1 VEYNRGRFGQ
11 EELLSKLKDYAL
23 LFGIAGAVVALDQ
36 WTKYLVQ
43 TRLAFG
49 EYWSPFPWLTPFA
62 RILHSNNTGAAF
74 GLFPAA
80 SSIFTIVAII
90 VSIGIVIYFPRV
102 PRSQSALRIALALQL
117 AGALGNLVSRL
128 IDGTVTDFIS
138 IGRFAVFNVADSSI
152 SIGTAILVAV
162 MWLEERRPSDEE
174 AEPAGPAPTVPEGSD
189 SDMG

>member
-1 VEYNRGRFGQ
+1 M
-11 EELLSKLKDYAL
+11 SKLRDYAA

-43 TRLAFG
+43 TKLAFG

-74 GLFPAA
+74 GLFPAGSA
-80 SSIFTIVAII
+80 IFTVVAIV
-90 VSIGIVIYFPRV
+90 VSIGIIIYYPRV
-102 PRSQSALRIALALQL
+102 PRQQLALRIALALQL
-117 AGALGNLVSRL
+117 AGALGNLISRL

-152 SIGTAILVAV
+152 SIGTAILIAV
-162 MWLEERRPSDEE
+162 MWLEERRPSGPDQEQ
-174 AEPAGPAPTVPEGSD
+174 AEPVRSLSKGSD